1 MSEINKLKNIG
12 NNNATYITIYDIQRT
27 VTSIILAILK
37 KDLKQDI
44 TDNNINNNIGINIDE
59 QITFV
64 QLGAD
69 ELDLFEFVLKLEDA
83 FMIEISDADAEK
95 LTSVAQT
102 VSYIAARV
110 LA

>member
-44 TDNNINNNIGINIDE
+44 TDNNINNIIDE

-95 LTSVAQT
+95 LISVAQT

>member
-12 NNNATYITIYDIQRT
+12 NNTVTYITIYDIQRT

-44 TDNNINNNIGINIDE
+44 TDNNINNIIDE

-95 LTSVAQT
+95 LISVAQT